1 MARGAHEVQNSFP
14 GKPFRVLLWN
24 CLPTTDVQ
32 DFAHLVIS
40 NTVMLKKSL
49 AFLIGAFSFIA
60 SSADLLAPSRN
71 ERGDSTQRFDFQF
84 ARVQFNSNLGR
95 RSGWAHDY
103 PRAEQN
109 FLTILLEV
117 TKIRTK
123 PDSYSVVRLED
134 PAIMQYP
141 LLYFSE
147 PGTWSITPLE
157 ASNFREYLRRGGFAI
172 FDDFD
177 GPYQWNNF
185 QSCMRQVLPEAS
197 LEILTLDHPVFQC
210 FFQIKTLDMIPPYQV
225 ADKPIFYGITDEK
238 SGRLQVVVNFN
249 NDIGDYWE
257 WSGNLFYP
265 IERSNE

>member
-1 MARGAHEVQNSFP
+1 MLA
-14 GKPFRVLLWN
+14 LLRK
-24 CLPTTDVQ
+24 
-32 DFAHLVIS
+32 I
-40 NTVMLKKSL
+40 L
-49 AFLIGAFSFIA
+49 ALLIGSFSFAA
-60 SSADLLAPSRN
+60 SSADLLAPSRD
-71 ERGDSTQRFDFQF
+71 ERGDSLQRFDFQF
-84 ARVQFNSNLGR
+84 ARVQFNSNW

-117 TKIRTK
+117 TKIRTR
-123 PDSYSVVRLED
+123 PDSYSVVKLDD

-147 PGTWSITPLE
+147 PGTWAITEFE
-157 ASNFREYLRRGGFAI
+157 ASNFREYLLRGGFAI

-185 QSCMRQVLPEAS
+185 QNCMKSVLPESS
-197 LEILTLDHPVFQC
+197 LEILTIDHPVFQC
-210 FFQIKTLDMIPPYQV
+210 FFQIKTLDMVPPYQV

-265 IERSNE
+265 IERSNEGYKFGVNYVIYAMTH